1 MPMSW
6 EGWNDMTND
15 EAILLLSI
23 LHERMESFMDYDFH
37 IEEDTDEALSMA
49 IEALER
55 GKK

>member
-37 IEEDTDEALSMA
+37 IEEDTDEALSIA